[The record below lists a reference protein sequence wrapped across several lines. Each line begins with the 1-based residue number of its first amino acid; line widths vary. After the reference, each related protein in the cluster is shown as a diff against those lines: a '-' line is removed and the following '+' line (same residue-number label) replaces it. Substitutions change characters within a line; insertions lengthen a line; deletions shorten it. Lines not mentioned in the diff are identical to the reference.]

1 MFPCRALPPGGRLIT
16 LEIDPQQAAMAQRV
30 IEHAGLQDRIE
41 IRIGPADEC
50 FPGIVKDYGE
60 NRRAL

>member
-1 MFPCRALPPGGRLIT
+1 
-16 LEIDPQQAAMAQRV
+16 MAQRV